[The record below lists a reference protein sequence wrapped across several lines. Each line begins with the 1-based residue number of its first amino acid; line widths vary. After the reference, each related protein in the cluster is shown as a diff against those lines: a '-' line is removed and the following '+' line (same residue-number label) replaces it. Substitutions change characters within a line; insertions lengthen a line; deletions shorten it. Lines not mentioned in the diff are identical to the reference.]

1 MKLDLKFDITAKL
14 FLILLAMSV
23 AISVTTG
30 VVTRVSFK
38 SQFMGYLNQHGAAR
52 LDALAPAFAKEFERS
67 GNWDYFRNNRI
78 RWIEFLR
85 TTARTP
91 NSPDLASVHL
101 RMVLLDEQH
110 RYVEG
115 FQQDVRDA
123 AMRPILVNDRT
134 VGYLALR
141 TLDNALTD
149 ADLRFKQRQL
159 IASWIIGISV
169 VLLASLAALWLSR
182 TLLMPIRRITDAT
195 QQLADGDYSIRIQNN
210 SDDTVGRLA
219 RDFNRLAEKLQRN
232 EQLRRNFMAD
242 IAHELRTPLA
252 VLRGEIEAIVDRVRD
267 ATPEALGSLQAEVTT
282 LSKVIDDLYDLSLAD
297 IGALSYRM
305 EPIDVSEALQS
316 TLGAFRSRFA
326 PLSLEPSTAIAT
338 NVHIKADKARIQQ
351 LFNNLLE
358 NMARYTRTPGS
369 LRIECLDRNG
379 NVEINF
385 HDSGPGLTEEQ
396 RSHLFERFYRTGS
409 AASTAT
415 RGAGLGLAICR
426 KIVEAHGGTIAAKS
440 SSLGGLLI
448 AIQLPS
454 YQASDV

>member
-1 MKLDLKFDITAKL
+1 MKLDITAKL
-14 FLILLAMSV
+14 FFILLAMSI
-23 AISVTTG
+23 AISATTG
-30 VVTRVSFK
+30 VVTRMSFK

-52 LDALAPAFAKEFERS
+52 LEALAPEFAEEYQRH
-67 GNWDYFRNNRI
+67 GGWDYFRNNRL

-101 RMVLLDEQH
+101 RMVLLDANR

-115 FQQDVRDA
+115 FQQDAGEA
-123 AMRPILVNDRT
+123 ATMRPIIVNGRT
-134 VGYLALR
+134 VGFLALR
-141 TLDNALTD
+141 SLENALTT
-149 ADLRFKQRQL
+149 ADIRFKNRQL
-159 IASWIIGISV
+159 IASWIIGGSV
-169 VLLASLAALWLSR
+169 ALLAALAALWLSR
-182 TLLMPIRRITDAT
+182 TLLTPIQRITAAT
-195 QQLADGDYSIRIQNN
+195 QQLADGDYTIRIENDSN
-210 SDDTVGRLA
+210 DTVGRLA

-252 VLRGEIEAIVDRVRD
+252 VLRGEIEAIVDRVRE

-326 PLSLEPSTAIAT
+326 PLCLEPSTDIAA
-338 NVHIKADKARIQQ
+338 HIFIKADKARIQQ

-369 LRIECLDRNG
+369 LRIECAEHNG
-379 NVEINF
+379 QVEIGF

-396 RSHLFERFYRTGS
+396 RSHLFERFYRTGT
-409 AASTAT
+409 ATSTTT

-426 KIVEAHGGTIAAKS
+426 KIVEAHGGNIAAKS
-440 SSLGGLLI
+440 SPLGGLLI

-454 YQASDV
+454 HQAGSA